1 MAVPHMTWGASADSL
16 REHLTEAIN
25 HLPPA
30 QRVEAAHTAFI
41 NWCRDYDLDPR
52 KTRLDFADYIR
63 SYPHKSPV
71 INLVTDHIPTKYNVR
86 GVWTP

>member
-1 MAVPHMTWGASADSL
+1 MAVPHMTWGAAADSL

-30 QRVEAAHTAFI
+30 QQVEAAHTAFI
-41 NWCRDYDLDPR
+41 GWCRDYDLDPR
-52 KTRLDFADYIR
+52 KTRLVFADYIHR
-63 SYPHKSPV
+63 YQHESPV
-71 INLVTDHIPTKYNVR
+71 IRLVTDHIPTKYNVL